1 MEPTTLHDSERF
13 MPNKYLIDIGAFF
26 LMIGPFVNIPI
37 SYFIGYYADIEETS
51 NMSTKLFTTKYF
63 IWVFWLATYLS
74 SLLYFWYRL
83 VSLLKYHMKD
93 LRSKPR
99 GDLKLQWKY
108 ETLNVA
114 TTNLSTVVIVFAIL
128 GFIFIIVYFVFG
140 ISYKSSTKNNDII
153 INVIYFF
160 IWNFVE
166 PVCLQIAQFII
177 VYK

>member
-37 SYFIGYYADIEETS
+37 SYFIGYYADIEE
-51 NMSTKLFTTKYF
+51 
-63 IWVFWLATYLS
+63 
-74 SLLYFWYRL
+74 
-83 VSLLKYHMKD
+83 
-93 LRSKPR
+93 
-99 GDLKLQWKY
+99 LKLQWKY